1 VTEDGRRQDHLL
13 FHAAAFP
20 FDLSILRQ
28 WRSIFA
34 TSRRSMLTP

>member
-1 VTEDGRRQDHLL
+1 MPEDGQSQDHLL

-28 WRSIFA
+28 WLSILA
-34 TSRRSMLTP
+34 TSRRSMFTP